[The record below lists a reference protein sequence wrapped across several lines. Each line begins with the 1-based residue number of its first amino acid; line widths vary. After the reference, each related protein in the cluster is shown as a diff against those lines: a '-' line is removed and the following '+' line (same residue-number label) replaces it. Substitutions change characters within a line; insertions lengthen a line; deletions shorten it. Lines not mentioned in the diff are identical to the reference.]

1 MNKKNHRATFW
12 KLSLWMY
19 LFATG
24 TSFALP
30 ANTVTVLT
38 FEGVGDY
45 NPVGNYYNGGSAEDY
60 GIYFSNNTLALV
72 SIYYGGHGNF
82 ANSASMPTLLFFTDG
97 SESIMDVVGGFDT
110 GFSFYY
116 TSSTSNAFYSVYSGL
131 DGSGTLLANGSLANT
146 YYSDGGF
153 DTSGNQV
160 GVTFS
165 GRALSVFFGGAAN
178 QVGFD
183 NITLGSSHAVFGA
196 ALPPA
201 STDIDLAKPQYL
213 ASNLGASVNPVF
225 AGGTLLVDLPGTY
238 ADNFT
243 VDASGTSTID
253 QGGLAS
259 TFSGAFSDATS
270 VVGHL
275 NIANSGTNGAVTFT
289 GTNTYTGGTTINS
302 GATLA
307 LGDGGTTGSVVG
319 DVTDNGALVFNRSD
333 AVTFGG
339 IVSGAGTLT
348 QAGTGTLTLTGTN
361 TYTGGTTINSGAT
374 LALGN
379 GDTTGSIVGNVADN
393 GALAFNRSDAVT
405 FGGIV
410 SGAGTLTQAGT
421 GTLTLTGTNTY
432 AGGTAINNGAIA
444 IGADANLG
452 AANGLLAI
460 SGGSL
465 QLTSN
470 VSTARPIGIGSSGG
484 IINTGA
490 SQLSTTGILIGPGN
504 LTLQGGTG
512 SWNLGGNASAYT
524 GSFRVAQG
532 TLYLNTALG
541 ASQLTVSPGATLRGT
556 GLLAGAL
563 SVQGQLNPGN
573 SQGTL
578 SVVGP
583 VSFAAGSTATF
594 EIDGTGTGSGAGNY
608 SRLVSSSSIILN
620 GGMVVPVL
628 RGLSG
633 SASNTFVPS
642 LAQRFNVMAG
652 AGGITGAFA
661 GLTQP
666 TAGLP
671 TGLTFDLVY
680 GTSSVDLILTPADY
694 GQITAVGIGYT
705 PNRARTGTA
714 LQTLRPAAGARPAS
728 DVATV
733 YPALFSLDTAGLTT
747 ALDQIGTN
755 VYGQLLEGALTDR
768 SELMA
773 TVARYQP
780 HRDPVWFDTTAGR
793 DFAPGDGLSRGYGQT
808 NLGAMVG
815 FDLWRTAPWLAG
827 VAIQKQAGRLSSNGA
842 DRAYAKLDE
851 MGGLAYARYTQG
863 PWQFNLDGE
872 TSRTAA
878 EVSRTIAFGGLAL
891 RALGQPVV
899 NTASLSATLSRD
911 YQRAGFLIQPSV
923 GLTYGTAWAHAFTDT
938 GADPLSLH
946 VHSVSDERA
955 ATLLAID
962 LSRRLLG
969 ARHPLLLSV
978 NLGYEHQLNT
988 TGAESRVNL
997 TASGSPIFTLRSQR
1011 PAADLLRL
1019 RGLAAFTLGENAEA
1033 YLSAQNT
1040 ALSQKQTGYSLR
1052 GGLNLHF

>member
-1 MNKKNHRATFW
+1 
-12 KLSLWMY
+12 
-19 LFATG
+19 
-24 TSFALP
+24 
-30 ANTVTVLT
+30 
-38 FEGVGDY
+38 
-45 NPVGNYYNGGSAEDY
+45 
-60 GIYFSNNTLALV
+60 
-72 SIYYGGHGNF
+72 
-82 ANSASMPTLLFFTDG
+82 
-97 SESIMDVVGGFDT
+97 
-110 GFSFYY
+110 
-116 TSSTSNAFYSVYSGL
+116 
-131 DGSGTLLANGSLANT
+131 
-146 YYSDGGF
+146 
-153 DTSGNQV
+153 
-160 GVTFS
+160 
-165 GRALSVFFGGAAN
+165 
-178 QVGFD
+178 
-183 NITLGSSHAVFGA
+183 
-196 ALPPA
+196 
-201 STDIDLAKPQYL
+201 
-213 ASNLGASVNPVF
+213 
-225 AGGTLLVDLPGTY
+225 
-238 ADNFT
+238 
-243 VDASGTSTID
+243 
-253 QGGLAS
+253 
-259 TFSGAFSDATS
+259 
-270 VVGHL
+270 
-275 NIANSGTNGAVTFT
+275 
-289 GTNTYTGGTTINS
+289 
-302 GATLA
+302 
-307 LGDGGTTGSVVG
+307 
-319 DVTDNGALVFNRSD
+319 
-333 AVTFGG
+333 
-339 IVSGAGTLT
+339 
-348 QAGTGTLTLTGTN
+348 
-361 TYTGGTTINSGAT
+361 
-374 LALGN
+374 
-379 GDTTGSIVGNVADN
+379 
-393 GALAFNRSDAVT
+393 
-405 FGGIV
+405 
-410 SGAGTLTQAGT
+410 
-421 GTLTLTGTNTY
+421 
-432 AGGTAINNGAIA
+432 
-444 IGADANLG
+444 
-452 AANGLLAI
+452 
-460 SGGSL
+460 
-465 QLTSN
+465 
-470 VSTARPIGIGSSGG
+470 
-484 IINTGA
+484 
-490 SQLSTTGILIGPGN
+490 
-504 LTLQGGTG
+504 
-512 SWNLGGNASAYT
+512 
-524 GSFRVAQG
+524 
-532 TLYLNTALG
+532 
-541 ASQLTVSPGATLRGT
+541 
-556 GLLAGAL
+556 
-563 SVQGQLNPGN
+563 
-573 SQGTL
+573 
-578 SVVGP
+578 
-583 VSFAAGSTATF
+583 
-594 EIDGTGTGSGAGNY
+594 
-608 SRLVSSSSIILN
+608 
-620 GGMVVPVL
+620 MVVPVL

>member
-30 ANTVTVLT
+30 ANTVTVLS
-38 FEGVGDY
+38 FEGVG
-45 NPVGNYYNGGSAEDY
+45 NENSVGNYYNGGSAEDY
-60 GIYFSNNTLALV
+60 GIYFSDNTLALV
-72 SIYYGGHGNF
+72 STYYGGSGNF
-82 ANSASMPTLLFFTDG
+82 ANSASMPTFMFFLGG
-97 SESIMDVVGGFDT
+97 SASIMDVVGGFDT

-116 TSSTSNAFYSVYSGL
+116 ASNTSNAFYSVYSGL

-146 YYSDGGF
+146 FNSDGGY
-153 DTSGNQV
+153 DTSRNQV

-178 QVGFD
+178 EVGFD
-183 NITLGSSHAVFGA
+183 NITLGSSNAVFGPV
-196 ALPPA
+196 LPPA
-201 STDIDLAKPQYL
+201 STDIDLANPQYL

-275 NIANSGTNGAVTFT
+275 NIANSGTNGAVTF
-289 GTNTYTGGTTINS
+289 
-302 GATLA
+302 
-307 LGDGGTTGSVVG
+307 
-319 DVTDNGALVFNRSD
+319 
-333 AVTFGG
+333 
-339 IVSGAGTLT
+339 
-348 QAGTGTLTLTGTN
+348 TGTN

-484 IINTGA
+484 TINTGA

-573 SQGTL
+573 SPGTL

-773 TVARYQP
+773 TVARHQP

>member
-1 MNKKNHRATFW
+1 M
-12 KLSLWMY
+12 
-19 LFATG
+19 
-24 TSFALP
+24 
-30 ANTVTVLT
+30 
-38 FEGVGDY
+38 
-45 NPVGNYYNGGSAEDY
+45 
-60 GIYFSNNTLALV
+60 
-72 SIYYGGHGNF
+72 
-82 ANSASMPTLLFFTDG
+82 
-97 SESIMDVVGGFDT
+97 
-110 GFSFYY
+110 
-116 TSSTSNAFYSVYSGL
+116 
-131 DGSGTLLANGSLANT
+131 
-146 YYSDGGF
+146 
-153 DTSGNQV
+153 
-160 GVTFS
+160 
-165 GRALSVFFGGAAN
+165 
-178 QVGFD
+178 
-183 NITLGSSHAVFGA
+183 
-196 ALPPA
+196 
-201 STDIDLAKPQYL
+201 
-213 ASNLGASVNPVF
+213 
-225 AGGTLLVDLPGTY
+225 
-238 ADNFT
+238 
-243 VDASGTSTID
+243 
-253 QGGLAS
+253 
-259 TFSGAFSDATS
+259 
-270 VVGHL
+270 
-275 NIANSGTNGAVTFT
+275 
-289 GTNTYTGGTTINS
+289 
-302 GATLA
+302 
-307 LGDGGTTGSVVG
+307 
-319 DVTDNGALVFNRSD
+319 TDNGALV
-333 AVTFGG
+333 
-339 IVSGAGTLT
+339 
-348 QAGTGTLTLTGTN
+348 
-361 TYTGGTTINSGAT
+361 
-374 LALGN
+374 
-379 GDTTGSIVGNVADN
+379 
-393 GALAFNRSDAVT
+393 FNRSDAVT

-470 VSTARPIGIGSSGG
+470 VSTARPIVIGSSGG
-484 IINTGA
+484 TINTGA

-573 SQGTL
+573 SPGTL

-642 LAQRFNVMAG
+642 LGQRFNVMAG

-747 ALDQIGTN
+747 ALDQIGTS

-773 TVARYQP
+773 TVARHQP
-780 HRDPVWFDTTAGR
+780 DRDPVWFDTTAGR

-815 FDLWRTAPWLAG
+815 FDLRRTAHWLAG

-997 TASGSPIFTLRSQR
+997 TASGSPIFTLRSQC